1 MIYSWCLILF
11 RNKYTSYYRRARS
24 LTNYFINGGNT
35 MYTKDIEFMEN
46 ILNELFN
53 IQNEIDEI
61 LETEELDDSTVILL
75 NEESMALEDLIE
87 KINDRIEELRES

>member
-1 MIYSWCLILF
+1 
-11 RNKYTSYYRRARS
+11 
-24 LTNYFINGGNT
+24 

-46 ILNELFN
+46 VLNELFN

-75 NEESMALEDLIE
+75 NEESMALEELIE
-87 KINDRIEELRES
+87 KVSDRIEELRES

>member
-1 MIYSWCLILF
+1 
-11 RNKYTSYYRRARS
+11 
-24 LTNYFINGGNT
+24 

-53 IQNEIDEI
+53 LQNEIDEI

-75 NEESMALEDLIE
+75 NEESMALEEVIE
-87 KINDRIEELRES
+87 KVSDRIEELRES

>member
-1 MIYSWCLILF
+1 
-11 RNKYTSYYRRARS
+11 
-24 LTNYFINGGNT
+24 

-53 IQNEIDEI
+53 LQNQIDNI

-75 NEESMALEDLIE
+75 NEESMALEELIE
-87 KINDRIEELRES
+87 KISDRIEELRES

>member
-1 MIYSWCLILF
+1 
-11 RNKYTSYYRRARS
+11 
-24 LTNYFINGGNT
+24 

-53 IQNEIDEI
+53 LQNQIDNI

-75 NEESMALEDLIE
+75 NEESMALEELIE
-87 KINDRIEELRES
+87 KVSDRIEQLRES

>member
-1 MIYSWCLILF
+1 
-11 RNKYTSYYRRARS
+11 
-24 LTNYFINGGNT
+24 

-53 IQNEIDEI
+53 IQNEIDTI

-75 NEESMALEDLIE
+75 NEESMALEELIE
-87 KINDRIEELRES
+87 KISDRIEQLRES

>member
-1 MIYSWCLILF
+1 
-11 RNKYTSYYRRARS
+11 
-24 LTNYFINGGNT
+24 

-53 IQNEIDEI
+53 LQNQIDNI

-75 NEESMALEDLIE
+75 NEESMALEELIE
-87 KINDRIEELRES
+87 KVSDRIEELRES

>member
-1 MIYSWCLILF
+1 
-11 RNKYTSYYRRARS
+11 
-24 LTNYFINGGNT
+24 

-53 IQNEIDEI
+53 LQNEIDEI

-75 NEESMALEDLIE
+75 NEESMALEELIE
-87 KINDRIEELRES
+87 KVSDRIEELRES

>member
-1 MIYSWCLILF
+1 
-11 RNKYTSYYRRARS
+11 
-24 LTNYFINGGNT
+24 

-53 IQNEIDEI
+53 FQNQIDNI

-75 NEESMALEDLIE
+75 NEESMALEELIE
-87 KINDRIEELRES
+87 KVSDRIEQLRES

>member
-1 MIYSWCLILF
+1 
-11 RNKYTSYYRRARS
+11 
-24 LTNYFINGGNT
+24 

-53 IQNEIDEI
+53 FQNEIDMI

-75 NEESMALEDLIE
+75 NEESMALEELIE
-87 KINDRIEELRES
+87 KISDRIEQLRES

>member
-1 MIYSWCLILF
+1 
-11 RNKYTSYYRRARS
+11 
-24 LTNYFINGGNT
+24 

-75 NEESMALEDLIE
+75 NEESMALEELIE
-87 KINDRIEELRES
+87 KVSDRIEELRES